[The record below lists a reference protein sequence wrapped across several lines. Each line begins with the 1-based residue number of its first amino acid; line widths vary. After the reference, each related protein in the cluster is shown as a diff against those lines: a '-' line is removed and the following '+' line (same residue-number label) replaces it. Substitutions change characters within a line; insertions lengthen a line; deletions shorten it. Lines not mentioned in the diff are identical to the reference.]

1 MTDRDTTIQVKERR
15 VASGPAPVIVPRGP
29 LSAALFEAS
38 PVRLTERQ
46 SEQLARY
53 RDFLL
58 GWNERVNLTAI
69 TDPLAVEQ
77 VLFLD
82 ALRMAPAIQ
91 EALEHRKH
99 RQLRVID
106 IGTGAGFP
114 GLPLA
119 IAFPDLSFTLLDAT
133 NKKIAFIGEVARD
146 LGLTNVT
153 PLHGRAEEIGHDARY
168 REQFDL
174 ATARAVSSLPA
185 LIELTLPLLREGGRA
200 LFPKSAEIEVELN
213 QGQRAANMLGGRI
226 ASARIVPAS
235 TDEKVTRLVIVDK
248 IGATPNRFP
257 RRAGLPAREPLGR
270 DSGR

>member
-1 MTDRDTTIQVKERR
+1 MTGRGATNQTTERR
-15 VASGPAPVIVPRGP
+15 VASGPPPVIVPRGP
-29 LSAALFEAS
+29 LSAALLDAS
-38 PVRLTERQ
+38 PIDLTPRQ

-53 RDFLL
+53 RDLLL

-69 TDPLAVEQ
+69 TDPQGVEQ
-77 VLFLD
+77 LLFLD
-82 ALRMAPAIQ
+82 ALRMAPAIR
-91 EALEHRKH
+91 EAFEHRNARTLKT
-99 RQLRVID
+99 ID

-119 IAFPDLSFTLLDAT
+119 IAFPEVSFTLLDAT

-146 LGLTNVT
+146 LGLENVT
-153 PLHGRAEEIGHDARY
+153 PLHSRAEEIGHDDRY

-185 LIELTLPLLREGGRA
+185 LIELSMPLLRQGGRA
-200 LFPKSAEIEVELN
+200 FFPKSSEIDEELN

-226 ASARIVPAS
+226 ASARIVPAG

-248 IGATPNRFP
+248 IGSTPNRFP

-270 DSGR
+270 DSGT